1 MEFIGNNRRQCNSNG
16 AQPFEKGRPGL
27 QAVSVPER
35 TQVGDGAPRRG
46 GGGSVPWRSLPC
58 PHPAFPF
65 LSSSWLGARLGSRV
79 QTSSPTLSWS
89 SWSPGLPRQHGAQDG
104 VGWGVLP
111 AAGVGTSRFLLVN
124 HPLQSSTWFLNLHLG
139 NSGFR
144 IFKIRSF
151 F

>member
-104 VGWGVLP
+104 VGWGGLP
-111 AAGVGTSRFLLVN
+111 AARVGTSRFLLVN